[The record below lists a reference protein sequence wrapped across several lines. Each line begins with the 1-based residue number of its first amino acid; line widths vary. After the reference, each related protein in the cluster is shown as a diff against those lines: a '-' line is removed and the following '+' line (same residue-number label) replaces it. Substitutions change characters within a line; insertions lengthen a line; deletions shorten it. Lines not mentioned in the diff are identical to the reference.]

1 MYLSNFKID
10 KEVTKCQAIEEETIK
25 IAKKKDQ
32 GHETQHQTMDKEDQ
46 LVVLEKEDHKQ
57 VEVAVIV
64 VEKDQ
69 YQVVQDQVIEKVTI
83 QDQATQDQKKEKE
96 RKAKKQIKTNFQIG
110 IQN

>member
-46 LVVLEKEDHKQ
+46 QVVLEKEDHKQ
-57 VEVAVIV
+57 VV
-64 VEKDQ
+64 VLEKDQ
-69 YQVVQDQVIEKVTI
+69 QQNLTMKELTQQGKVI
-83 QDQATQDQKKEKE
+83 QDQKQEKG
-96 RKAKKQIKTNFQIG
+96 RKINFQKS